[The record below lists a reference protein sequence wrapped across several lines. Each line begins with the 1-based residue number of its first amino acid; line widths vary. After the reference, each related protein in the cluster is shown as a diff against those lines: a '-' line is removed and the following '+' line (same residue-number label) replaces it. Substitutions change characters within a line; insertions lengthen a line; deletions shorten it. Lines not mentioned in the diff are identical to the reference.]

1 MASASAE
8 ALQQISQ
15 LAANNAPMA
24 MPLRIKTPDKPIV
37 PYQDMKDSLAAEGTI
52 QYDEQPLDD
61 PERSVCIYSY
71 EGTKYV
77 LKLGN
82 HAAKDDTT
90 KFKLL
95 LNEDNIYKQIDTFT
109 REEQKH
115 FAKILDAGTD
125 GTDKFY
131 YILMEFIKG
140 KNLYDYVHESIGA
153 KKPRVEVLTI
163 LLSLTNALQAL
174 WSHGIVHGDL
184 SVENVMIEPNLNV
197 KLIDFEKSSTKIKL
211 STNTIGSARLNAKR
225 QGDQGIGYFFVAF
238 HLLDTTADEV
248 ANMTLLNEIKHII
261 ENCNPPCPNV
271 YAECTALITRALT
284 DATSSTTG
292 GKSRKRRSK
301 KQHTRKARHHFS
313 TFM

>member
-37 PYQDMKDSLAAEGTI
+37 PYEEMKDSLAAEGTI
-52 QYDEQPLDD
+52 QYDSILVDD
-61 PERSVCIYSY
+61 PERSVCIYTY
-71 EGTKYV
+71 EDTKYV

-95 LNEDNIYKQIDTFT
+95 QNEDNIYKQIDSFT
-109 REEQKH
+109 EEEKRH
-115 FAKILDAGTD
+115 FAKILDAGRD

-131 YILMEFIKG
+131 YILMEFIEG
-140 KNLYDYVHESIGA
+140 KNLYDYVQESVA
-153 KKPRVEVLTI
+153 TKKPRVEVLTI
-163 LLSLTNALQAL
+163 LLSLTSALQAL
-174 WSHGIVHGDL
+174 WAHGIVHGDL

-211 STNTIGSARLNAKR
+211 NTNTIGSARLNAKR

-261 ENCNPPCPNV
+261 ENCNLPCASV
-271 YAECTALITRALT
+271 YAECAALITKPLN
-284 DATSSTTG
+284 SIGPSQG

-301 KQHTRKARHHFS
+301 KQHTRKARRH
-313 TFM
+313 

>member
-1 MASASAE
+1 MASAN
-8 ALQQISQ
+8 ALQQITPF
-15 LAANNAPMA
+15 AANNAPMS

-37 PYQDMKDSLAAEGTI
+37 PYDEMKDSLAAEGTI
-52 QYDEQPLDD
+52 QYDMPPFDD

-95 LNEDNIYKQIDTFT
+95 LNEDNIYKMIDKFT
-109 REEQKH
+109 EEEKRH

-140 KNLYDYVHESIGA
+140 KNLYDYVNESVGA
-153 KKPRVEVLTI
+153 KKPRAEVLQI
-163 LLSLTNALQAL
+163 LLSLTQALQAL

-197 KLIDFEKSSTKIKL
+197 KLIDFEKSSKKIKL
-211 STNTIGSARLNAKR
+211 ETNTIGSSRLNSER
-225 QGDQGIGYFFVAF
+225 QSAEGIGYFFVAF
-238 HLLDTTADEV
+238 HLLDTTVDEV

-271 YAECTALITRALT
+271 YSECITVITNALNSIEPA
-284 DATSSTTG
+284 TG
-292 GKSRKRRSK
+292 GKSRKVRSK
-301 KQHTRKARHHFS
+301 KQRTRKSRRVYS
-313 TFM
+313 TFI